1 MAAILYK
8 FIYKYHDCINH
19 ILQCVQSEIVA
30 MNESTNGSATPKN
43 NKHLSFVDEAWLHA
57 FGLSE
62 ENALDYFALSMF
74 YDYTSNNQAI
84 RTQGSSV
91 SQLLNM
97 TGLEFALE
105 VSPQDPP
112 VYIVKKQNRVSPRI
126 ANVLEVYYIING
138 VIYQSPSLMD
148 VMSTRLLKTA
158 LYLDN
163 AMSVMASEHSYANS
177 RGHATFKAVEADA
190 AVKDTSQRVDLV
202 SRELPSMGSALE
214 DVAAFCNA

>member
-1 MAAILYK
+1 MFQYTARI
-8 FIYKYHDCINH
+8 
-19 ILQCVQSEIVA
+19 A
-30 MNESTNGSATPKN
+30 MNGSANGAAAPKN

-57 FGLSE
+57 FGLSA

-105 VSPQDPP
+105 VPPQEPP
-112 VYIVKKQNRVSPRI
+112 VYIVKKQNRVSTRI
-126 ANVLEVYYIING
+126 ANVLEVFYIING

-148 VMSTRLLKTA
+148 VMSTRLMKTTH
-158 LYLDN
+158 YLDK
-163 AMSVMASEHSYANS
+163 ALSVMAAEHTYSNKS
-177 RGHATFKAVEADA
+177 GHVTFKAVETEA
-190 AVKDTSQRVDLV
+190 AEKDKSQRVDLI
-202 SRELPSMGSALE
+202 SRELPSMESTLE
-214 DVAAFCNA
+214 DVAAFCSA